1 MKKKLGI
8 LITTVILSIC
18 MTGCEGLIE
27 IPEELQDKT
36 QTESEEREELEFQGP
51 DEKATAPRGIKVALV
66 PAQASLSGCI
76 VPCETIEKIGER
88 YDWKI
93 QMFDGKGTPDEENT
107 AIMNAIAWDADII
120 ITISLDA
127 RSVQQGIQAANHAG
141 IPIVSGSNGTDDPNP
156 RLNLEEEGMVDFLYD
171 VGPDYKGLGKAMA
184 DWMKENSEGG
194 KVVIY
199 SCPGSF
205 SVEYFEDGLL
215 AGLDENGMAYDKELQ
230 KFTFEQMGDELNR
243 MVIGYVTANP
253 DTEYVFLPFDPAA
266 VSVTEALESA
276 GITDVKVCGVL
287 GNEEM
292 ISLIRQGA
300 VAAATA
306 AYDNVYL
313 GFATVDQAIRVL
325 NDQELVDPRGEN
337 LPYAI
342 VDATNLPEEG
352 SEWSPN
358 MEYESKFYQL
368 WD

>member
-1 MKKKLGI
+1 MKKKLSI
-8 LITTVILSIC
+8 LMTAAMLSLC
-18 MTGCEGLIE
+18 MTGCSGLIE
-27 IPEELQDKT
+27 VPEELQDKT
-36 QTESEEREELEFQGP
+36 ETTSGTSEELEFQGP
-51 DEKATAPRGIKVALV
+51 DEKATAPHGIKVALV

-107 AIMNAIAWDADII
+107 AIMNAISWEADII

-127 RSVQQGIQAANHAG
+127 RSVQQGIQAANQAG

-156 RLNLEEEGMVDFLYD
+156 RLNLEDEGLVDFLYD
-171 VGPDYKGLGKAMA
+171 VGPDYKGLGEAMA

-205 SVEYFEDGLL
+205 SVECFEDGLL
-215 AGLDENGMAYDKELQ
+215 AGLDENGLDYDKELQ

-243 MVIGYVTANP
+243 MVIGYITANP
-253 DTEYVFLPFDPAA
+253 ETEYVFLPFDPAA

-292 ISLIRQGA
+292 ISLIRQGT

-313 GFATVDQAIRVL
+313 GFATADQAIRVL
-325 NDQELVDPRGEN
+325 NGQELAEPRGEN

-352 SEWSPN
+352 LAWSPN
-358 MEYESKFYQL
+358 MDYESKYYEL